1 MRKFDSKPQVDA
13 SQAEARAAYS
23 DFLSEIA
30 RAHYAPLRH
39 AVNQLAA
46 ADCLLSLAQVAMR
59 DGYVRPEFVDE
70 DALDIVAGR
79 HPMVEALRDDPF
91 VPNDVGMG
99 RGSPRSKIITGPNM
113 GGKSSCVRM
122 VALIAI
128 MAQIGCYVPAE
139 AVRMSLL
146 DSVLTRMGGEYL
158 LRLLERFGLRSVQ
171 LRMIWR
177 ADGRRSWWR

>member
-1 MRKFDSKPQVDA
+1 
-13 SQAEARAAYS
+13 
-23 DFLSEIA
+23 
-30 RAHYAPLRH
+30 
-39 AVNQLAA
+39 
-46 ADCLLSLAQVAMR
+46 
-59 DGYVRPEFVDE
+59 
-70 DALDIVAGR
+70 
-79 HPMVEALRDDPF
+79 MVEALRDDPF

-146 DSVLTRMGGEYL
+146 DSVLTRMGGEC
-158 LRLLERFGLRSVQ
+158 RL
-171 LRMIWR
+171 
-177 ADGRRSWWR
+177 